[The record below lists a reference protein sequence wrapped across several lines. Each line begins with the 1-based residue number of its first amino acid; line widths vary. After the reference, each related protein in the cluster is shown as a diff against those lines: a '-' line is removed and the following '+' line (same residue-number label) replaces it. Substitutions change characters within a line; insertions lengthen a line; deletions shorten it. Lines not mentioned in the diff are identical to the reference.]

1 MVPFFPESIQSVD
14 LSILEWIQTHL
25 VSPFCDGFFSFITH
39 LGDSGILWILIAVAM
54 LFFKKTRKTGLMMGA
69 ALVLGLIL
77 GNGVLKN
84 LFQRVRPYDLEN
96 ALVQVPLIAK
106 PGDWSFPSGHT
117 LASFE
122 AATVLMIRD
131 KRFGIPALILACLIA
146 FSRLYLYV
154 HFPSDVLAGAILGI
168 FFGFLGVL
176 IVGKIAK
183 AVEKE
188 LKKIEK

>member
-1 MVPFFPESIQSVD
+1 MVPFFPEPIQSID

-39 LGDSGILWILIAVAM
+39 LGDSGILWILLAVGM

-69 ALVLGLIL
+69 ALVLGLIF

-131 KRFGIPALILACLIA
+131 KRFGIPALVLALLIA

-154 HFPSDVLAGAILGI
+154 HFPSDVLVGALLGI
-168 FFGFLGVL
+168 LFGFLGVF
-176 IVGKIAK
+176 IVEKLVK
-183 AVEKE
+183 AVERE
-188 LKKIEK
+188 LKK

>member
-1 MVPFFPESIQSVD
+1 
-14 LSILEWIQTHL
+14 
-25 VSPFCDGFFSFITH
+25 
-39 LGDSGILWILIAVAM
+39 
-54 LFFKKTRKTGLMMGA
+54 MGA

>member
-1 MVPFFPESIQSVD
+1 MVPFFPEWIQSTD
-14 LSILEWIQTHL
+14 LSILEWIQIHL
-25 VSPFCDGFFSFITH
+25 VNPFCDGFFSLVTH
-39 LGDSGILWILIAVAM
+39 LGDGGILWILLAVGM
-54 LFFKKTRKTGLMMGA
+54 LFFKKNRKTGLMMGT
-69 ALVLGLIL
+69 ALVLGLIF

-96 ALVQVPLIAK
+96 ALVQVPIIAK

-122 AATVLMIRD
+122 AATVLMIRN
-131 KRFGIPALILACLIA
+131 KRFGIPALILAVLIA

-154 HFPSDVLAGAILGI
+154 HFPSDVLAGALLGVLL
-168 FFGFLGVL
+168 GFLGVF

-183 AVEKE
+183 TVDKE
-188 LKKIEK
+188 LK